1 MTETYSDG
9 LDHACFAVER
19 DAAEQ
24 LARDAFNGI
33 DGDLQE
39 LYRDYVKSNISFWAV
54 KLNVDPVDLARRLG
68 FAPDNPPLRAV

>member
-24 LARDAFNGI
+24 LARDAF
-33 DGDLQE
+33 
-39 LYRDYVKSNISFWAV
+39 WAV